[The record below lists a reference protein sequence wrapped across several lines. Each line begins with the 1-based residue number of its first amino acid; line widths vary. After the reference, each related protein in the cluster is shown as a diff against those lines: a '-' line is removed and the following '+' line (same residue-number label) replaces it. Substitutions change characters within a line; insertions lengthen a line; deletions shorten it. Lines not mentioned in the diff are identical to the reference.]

1 MTRIRNTGHVCIKLL
16 IMRPFCMYV
25 SMVLL
30 NVEHFLAHR
39 GSPAAVCVPCKLYLV
54 LLLVSFRFWVL
65 LVNVLLIVVL
75 TVEVPYR
82 TS

>member
-1 MTRIRNTGHVCIKLL
+1 MK
-16 IMRPFCMYV
+16 PFCMYV

-39 GSPAAVCVPCKLYLV
+39 GSPAAVCVPCKVYLV
-54 LLLVSFRFWVL
+54 LWVVSFRFWVL